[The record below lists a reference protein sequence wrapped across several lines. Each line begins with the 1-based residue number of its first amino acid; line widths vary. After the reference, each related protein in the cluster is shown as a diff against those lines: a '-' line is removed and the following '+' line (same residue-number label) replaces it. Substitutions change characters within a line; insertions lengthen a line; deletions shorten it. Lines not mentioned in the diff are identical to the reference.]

1 MNVDPVMAMIAAALA
16 AVAGIALFVRRRL
29 PEKE

>member
-16 AVAGIALFVRRRL
+16 AVVGIALFVRHRL
-29 PEKE
+29 AEKE